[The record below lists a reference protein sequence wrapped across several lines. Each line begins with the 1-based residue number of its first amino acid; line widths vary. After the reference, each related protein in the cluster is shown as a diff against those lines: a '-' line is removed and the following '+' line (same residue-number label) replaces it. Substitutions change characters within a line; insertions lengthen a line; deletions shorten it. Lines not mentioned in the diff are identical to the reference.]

1 MQEYSTPDWWETWC
15 EDNFRKKLTRWNKTH
30 QESKVVINVPE
41 VVAKIKNAVAAP
53 VLRIIP
59 QYFRISKN
67 FAELI
72 GTATLVPTFSS
83 NSGLPSKTTK

>member
-1 MQEYSTPDWWETWC
+1 MHQDNFYSPDWWETWC

-59 QYFRISKN
+59 
-67 FAELI
+67 
-72 GTATLVPTFSS
+72 
-83 NSGLPSKTTK
+83 

>member
-15 EDNFRKKLTRWNKTH
+15 EDNFRKKLVKWNKEH

-41 VVAKIKNAVAAP
+41 VVEKIKNVVLVP

-59 QYFRISKN
+59 
-67 FAELI
+67 
-72 GTATLVPTFSS
+72 
-83 NSGLPSKTTK
+83 

>member
-1 MQEYSTPDWWETWC
+1 MHQDNFYSPDWWETWA
-15 EDNFRKKLTRWNKTH
+15 EDNLRKKLVKWNKEH

-59 QYFRISKN
+59 
-67 FAELI
+67 
-72 GTATLVPTFSS
+72 
-83 NSGLPSKTTK
+83 

>member
-15 EDNFRKKLTRWNKTH
+15 EDNLRKKLVKWNKEH

-41 VVAKIKNAVAAP
+41 VVAKIKNVVLVP

-59 QYFRISKN
+59 
-67 FAELI
+67 
-72 GTATLVPTFSS
+72 
-83 NSGLPSKTTK
+83 